1 MKLNTSKLFY
11 AGSWLVNLLLAI
23 LVFGVFSEEWF
34 FNIYYNSD
42 TLYLASF
49 YKDIFVD
56 GTGFKGWNL
65 NGAPNF
71 FPDMSLYFIV
81 RSVAGNFKLAYVI
94 FSIIQYNLLVFLLG
108 SILKG
113 INPKVNRNYITFF
126 NLLFPVYLLATILH
140 GSFQYTF
147 DVFSQS
153 YHNGCFI
160 NSLIALNFFL
170 RYLTRNNRW
179 YFIAMLVFVFAGVFN
194 DRLFLITF
202 VAPVT
207 AVFLLNL
214 MWIKKKTISKSGLWV
229 LGTAI
234 LALITFNITK
244 KNSVYECIGLGE
256 KFMNFSNAG
265 PSFKNMIS
273 QHTDFIVSADLRGLI
288 TILTVFSF
296 FILLFLFFRIAKQ
309 TSWFKRA
316 KENTHIYWYF
326 IIFSLTSVFLTLFT
340 PVVNGYYLGPSCIR
354 YSTLSFFLSLFNV
367 VFIIYYFTRYKKSVK
382 WQNWVIGGL
391 MCVYGVIIVKTI
403 IQEPVV
409 ANFKKV
415 VTYYPEKVK
424 AVDQFA
430 QKHQLQYGVAGYWD
444 AKYTTMFSKQNV
456 RFYTVINEKLNLWY
470 HVMNRNWYYDYDK
483 GKYQKPEFRMV
494 ILSPEQF
501 ETTRQIFGEPI
512 DSTQVEAGKYI
523 YYIPEFKYNRETK
536 QPYSNTK

>member
-1 MKLNTSKLFY
+1 MKVNTSKLFY

-126 NLLFPVYLLATILH
+126 NVLFPVYLLATILH

-160 NSLIALNFFL
+160 NSLIALNFFF

-179 YFIAMLVFVFAGVFN
+179 YFIAMLVFVFVGVFN

-256 KFMNFSNAG
+256 KFMNFSNAA